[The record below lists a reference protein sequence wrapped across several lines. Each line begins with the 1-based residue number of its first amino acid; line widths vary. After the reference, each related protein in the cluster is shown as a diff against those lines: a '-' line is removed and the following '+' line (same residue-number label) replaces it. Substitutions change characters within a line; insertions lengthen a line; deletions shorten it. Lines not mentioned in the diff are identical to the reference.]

1 MTNTFGHK
9 GSRDPMKCRLSV
21 LVPTLNEEVNLPD
34 CLASVVGWAKEIWV
48 VDSYSTDRTPEIARQ
63 SEANMMQHPFDGY
76 AAQKNWALEN
86 VPFSC
91 EWLLILDADER
102 VSLELADEIRGI
114 IAADGNGYDGFYLNR
129 KLIFYGKWIRH
140 CGWYPSWNLR
150 LFRHV
155 RGRYEQREVHE
166 HLVLEGKVG
175 YCKHDLIHEDLRD
188 MSFCI
193 AKHNRYSSQEARELD
208 MVRRGVGTTGL
219 QASLLQRERGAQA
232 LYQGANLAASARPCL
247 FVVLLSLL
255 FPSWFFGRQTRLS
268 LLPNACHIRAVH
280 HGEALGTRAPQ
291 AGRAGRHHQC
301 CQGVPERGE
310 SGRRAFEKVKGESC
324 VASWEPLVPQTR
336 FVKNACCE
344 D

>member
-1 MTNTFGHK
+1 MTNTFGHS

-34 CLASVVGWAKEIWV
+34 CLASVVGWAEEIWV
-48 VDSYSTDRTPEIARQ
+48 VDSYSIDHTPDIVRQ
-63 SEANMMQHPFDGY
+63 SAANLMQHRFDGY

-150 LFRHV
+150 LFRHL
-155 RGRYEQREVHE
+155 RGRYEQRAVHE
-166 HLVLEGKVG
+166 HLMLEGKVG

-193 AKHNRYSSQEARELD
+193 AKHNRYSSQEAHELD
-208 MVRRGVGTTGL
+208 MVRRGVSTSGL
-219 QASLLQRERGAQA
+219 QASFVKGSLERKRFIKERIWPHLPGRAFLLFFY
-232 LYQGANLAASARPCL
+232 LYFFRLGFLDGKHGFLFCQMHAIFEQFTTSKLWELEYYKQGAREGTINAARVFRSAVR
-247 FVVLLSLL
+247 VD
-255 FPSWFFGRQTRLS
+255 
-268 LLPNACHIRAVH
+268 A
-280 HGEALGTRAPQ
+280 
-291 AGRAGRHHQC
+291 
-301 CQGVPERGE
+301 ER
-310 SGRRAFEKVKGESC
+310 SKK
-324 VASWEPLVPQTR
+324 
-336 FVKNACCE
+336 
-344 D
+344 

>member
-1 MTNTFGHK
+1 MTNTFGNN
-9 GSRDPMKCRLSV
+9 GSRDPVKCQLSV
-21 LVPTLNEEVNLPD
+21 LVPTLNEEVNLQD
-34 CLASVVGWAKEIWV
+34 CLASVAGWANEIWV

-63 SEANMMQHPFDGY
+63 SEANLMQHPFDGY

-150 LFRHV
+150 LFRHM

-193 AKHNRYSSQEARELD
+193 AKHNRYSTQEARELD
-208 MVRRGVGTTGL
+208 MVRRGVGTAGL
-219 QASLLQRERGAQA
+219 QASLFKGSVERKRFIKERIWPHLPGRA
-232 LYQGANLAASARPCL
+232 
-247 FVVLLSLL
+247 FLL
-255 FPSWFFGRQTRLS
+255 FFYLYFVRLGF
-268 LLPNACHIRAVH
+268 LDGKHGFLFCQMHAIFEQFTTAKLWELEHYKQDAREGTINAARVFRSAVRVD
-280 HGEALGTRAPQ
+280 A
-291 AGRAGRHHQC
+291 
-301 CQGVPERGE
+301 ER
-310 SGRRAFEKVKGESC
+310 SKK
-324 VASWEPLVPQTR
+324 
-336 FVKNACCE
+336 
-344 D
+344 

>member
-1 MTNTFGHK
+1 MTNTFGHN
-9 GSRDPMKCRLSV
+9 GGRDPIKCRLSV

-63 SEANMMQHPFDGY
+63 SEANLMQHPFDGY

-219 QASLLQRERGAQA
+219 QASLLKGSVERKRFIKERIWPHLPGRAFLLFFY
-232 LYQGANLAASARPCL
+232 LYFVRLGFLDGKRGFLFCQMHAIFEQFTTAKLWELQHHKQGALEGTITAARVYRSAVR
-247 FVVLLSLL
+247 VD
-255 FPSWFFGRQTRLS
+255 
-268 LLPNACHIRAVH
+268 A
-280 HGEALGTRAPQ
+280 
-291 AGRAGRHHQC
+291 
-301 CQGVPERGE
+301 ER
-310 SGRRAFEKVKGESC
+310 SKK
-324 VASWEPLVPQTR
+324 
-336 FVKNACCE
+336 
-344 D
+344 

>member
-1 MTNTFGHK
+1 MTNTFGHN
-9 GSRDPMKCRLSV
+9 GSRDPMKGRLSV

-63 SEANMMQHPFDGY
+63 SEANLMQHPFDGY

-150 LFRHV
+150 LFRHL

-208 MVRRGVGTTGL
+208 MVRRGVGATGL
-219 QASLLQRERGAQA
+219 QASFFKGSVERKRFIKERIWPHLPGRAFLLFFY
-232 LYQGANLAASARPCL
+232 LYFFRFGFLDGKHGFLFCQMHAIFEQFTTAKLWELEHYKQGAREGTINAAKVFRSAVR
-247 FVVLLSLL
+247 VDADRS
-255 FPSWFFGRQTRLS
+255 
-268 LLPNACHIRAVH
+268 
-280 HGEALGTRAPQ
+280 
-291 AGRAGRHHQC
+291 
-301 CQGVPERGE
+301 
-310 SGRRAFEKVKGESC
+310 KK
-324 VASWEPLVPQTR
+324 
-336 FVKNACCE
+336 
-344 D
+344 

>member
-1 MTNTFGHK
+1 MTNTFGHN

-34 CLASVVGWAKEIWV
+34 CLASVVGWANEIWV

-63 SEANMMQHPFDGY
+63 SEANLMQHPFDGY

-150 LFRHV
+150 LFRHM

-188 MSFCI
+188 MSFWI
-193 AKHNRYSSQEARELD
+193 AKHNGYSSQEARELD
-208 MVRRGVGTTGL
+208 MVRRGVGTAGL
-219 QASLLQRERGAQA
+219 QASFFKGSVERKRFIKQRIWPYLPGRAFLLFFYLYFFRLGFLDGKRGFLFCQMHAIFEQFTTA
-232 LYQGANLAASARPCL
+232 KLWELEHYKQGAREGAINAAKVFRSAVR
-247 FVVLLSLL
+247 VDV
-255 FPSWFFGRQTRLS
+255 
-268 LLPNACHIRAVH
+268 
-280 HGEALGTRAPQ
+280 
-291 AGRAGRHHQC
+291 
-301 CQGVPERGE
+301 ER
-310 SGRRAFEKVKGESC
+310 SKK
-324 VASWEPLVPQTR
+324 
-336 FVKNACCE
+336 
-344 D
+344 